1 MSVIEKPTDEERKI
15 KTIKI
20 LDFTDIE
27 ESEMTLSD
35 FIKLIN
41 EKVMMA
47 VPEEFLSSVRV
58 HGEDKFGECDSW
70 TNLTISYKRPETD
83 AEVQI
88 RIKESRL
95 RAHATITRERS
106 EYERLKAKFG

>member
-41 EKVMMA
+41 EKVAMA
-47 VPEEFLSSVRV
+47 VQEEFLNSVRV
-58 HGEDKFGECDSW
+58 HAEEECGECDCW
-70 TNLTISYKRPETD
+70 THVYISYKRPETD
-83 AEVQI
+83 AEV
-88 RIKESRL
+88 KSRVAQRL
-95 RAHATITRERS
+95 AYATDFINQERRE
-106 EYERLKAKFG
+106 YDRLKAKFG